1 MNIVWNDVVAIVAYV
16 VTIVQLWNKETN
28 VTPRYFILVNIQK
41 LVNEQKKKVDL
52 FIYLLNSIDI
62 IFKKRNHL
70 QLNTI
75 LMKIH

>member
-62 IFKKRNHL
+62 IFKKRNRFIS
-70 QLNTI
+70 N
-75 LMKIH
+75 